1 MPRTKPSFEPHVQL
15 QPISFGSGYFRAAF
29 PAAASGQ
36 FCSAL
41 LAPGPRTQ
49 TSKVEISRSDPLLAV
64 FLALRPRNVTWH
76 VAPQIGILN
85 SHNGLLRGLQASP
98 LSTTPSSCLY
108 SADPVTVDYVR
119 LLTCSLS
126 TLFRR
131 NWTMLGVV
139 FASAFAFELGFN
151 TVMDRIWDNHNK
163 GRQWK
168 DIRHKYVQGG
178 EDEE

>member
-1 MPRTKPSFEPHVQL
+1 MSYRANAEALNATRCFAVFVSSAKLLGSNPRKDQSQAFERNRWRGLHAPAWEEMPRTKPSFEPHVQL

-85 SHNGLLRGLQASP
+85 SHNGALDMVYL
-98 LSTTPSSCLY
+98 C
-108 SADPVTVDYVR
+108 V
-119 LLTCSLS
+119 LT
-126 TLFRR
+126 
-131 NWTMLGVV
+131 
-139 FASAFAFELGFN
+139 
-151 TVMDRIWDNHNK
+151 
-163 GRQWK
+163 
-168 DIRHKYVQGG
+168 
-178 EDEE
+178 